1 MANLNTPFGFSQYRG
16 TGSSPTYEQVTARIN
31 PANNTPIYSGD
42 AVVPETGPAT
52 GYIKQATA
60 GTVALAGIFV
70 GCKYLSV
77 SQKKT
82 TWSSYWPGSDASGDV
97 EAYIVSDPNAQFVV
111 QAGGVVIDQSKVG
124 QNVQLNVGVGNPFTG
139 RSGMFVENPAAT
151 ATLPFRIVG
160 LVRNP
165 PGANGTDVTSPYNLV
180 VVAFNNAL
188 TRSNGAVTGIA

>member
-1 MANLNTPFGFSQYRG
+1 MANLNTPFGFAQYRG
-16 TGSSPTYEQVTARIN
+16 TGSAPTYEQVTARI
-31 PANNTPIYSGD
+31 ASNNLTPIYSGD

-60 GTVALAGIFV
+60 GTAPLAGIFI

-77 SQKKT
+77 SQKRT
-82 TWSSYWPGSDASGDV
+82 VWSSYWPGSDANGDV
-97 EAYIVSDPNAQFVV
+97 EAYIVNDPNAQFLV
-111 QAGGVVIDQSKVG
+111 QAGGTVIGQDKVG

-139 RSGMFVENPAAT
+139 RSGMFVENPAST

-165 PGANGTDVTSPYNLV
+165 PGANGTDITSPYNQV
-180 VVAFNNAL
+180 IVAFNNAL